1 MPQSD
6 IVIAALAVPLVVL
19 TFLRINGVM
28 VFLGLCL
35 GEVML
40 RYVGP
45 DANSVLHFLL
55 PHASGT
61 VSTSTMNLVLL
72 LGPALAT
79 AVFMVFS
86 VRGKIRMLI
95 NILPAA
101 GASFLG
107 ILLAVPILSPG
118 LRYGIEGQSIWQT
131 LLRAQDLIVGVS
143 ALMSM
148 LYLWAQRPHHKR
160 KEKEEGGKHHR

>member
-1 MPQSD
+1 MPDSD
-6 IVIAALAVPLVVL
+6 IVLAALAAPLVVL
-19 TFLRINGVM
+19 TFLRINAVM

-40 RYVGP
+40 KYVGA

-61 VSTSTMNLVLL
+61 VSVSTIDLFLL
-72 LGPALAT
+72 LGPAVAT

-95 NILPAA
+95 NIFPAA
-101 GASFLG
+101 GTTFLG
-107 ILLAVPILSPG
+107 VLLVVPILAPG
-118 LRYGIEGQSIWQT
+118 LRYAIENLSLWQN

-143 ALMSM
+143 ALMS
-148 LYLWAQRPHHKR
+148 LIYLWAQRPHHHK
-160 KEKEEGGKHHR
+160 KEEGSKHRR